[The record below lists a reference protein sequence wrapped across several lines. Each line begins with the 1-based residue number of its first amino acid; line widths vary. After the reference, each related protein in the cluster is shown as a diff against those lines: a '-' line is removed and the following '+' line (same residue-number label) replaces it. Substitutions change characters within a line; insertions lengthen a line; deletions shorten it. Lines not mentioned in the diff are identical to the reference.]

1 MSSFGMRRAMD
12 DVIGIELMKIRY
24 GVDFVRK
31 WAVEIGLEIE
41 NDNPGLCSEVGGSIV
56 ILF

>member
-1 MSSFGMRRAMD
+1 MD